1 MSYLKEL
8 HLKISEFNKKNDA
21 LHASQMQCKSGCY
34 KCCLVDLSVFEVE
47 ANLIRD
53 WFHALSLEDRENLK
67 QKWKTNKVVVEESF
81 YKKQVR
87 ACHFLVQGNCSIYEA
102 RPVICRTQGL
112 PLLYR
117 NEESYFFDSCPLN
130 FTEGA
135 PSSKECLNLDQL
147 NLMLSQIEN
156 HDAGGKSRDRVELSS
171 LLKELME

>member
-1 MSYLKEL
+1 MSYLKQL
-8 HLKISEFNKKNDA
+8 HSKIADFNEKNET
-21 LHASQMQCKSGCY
+21 LHSSQMQCKSGCY

-47 ANLIRD
+47 ANLIRE
-53 WFHALSLEDRENLK
+53 WFHALEVNEQNNLK
-67 QKWKTNKVVVEESF
+67 LKWKNNKVVVEENF
-81 YKKQVR
+81 HQKKVS
-87 ACHFLVQGNCSIYEA
+87 ACHFLMGGNCSIYEA

-117 NEESYFFDSCPLN
+117 NEESFFFDSCPLN

-135 PSSKECLNLDQL
+135 PSSKDCLNLDQL

-156 HDAGGKSRDRVELSS
+156 HDAGGKSRERIQLSA